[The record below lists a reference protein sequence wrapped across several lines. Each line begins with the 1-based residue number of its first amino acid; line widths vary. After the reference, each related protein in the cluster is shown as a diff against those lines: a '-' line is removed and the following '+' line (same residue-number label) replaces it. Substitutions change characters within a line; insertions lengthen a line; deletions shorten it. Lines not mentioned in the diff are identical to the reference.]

1 MLESIKKS
9 LQLLRPRAFCF
20 LALGVLFQ
28 NVIFSQDLKED
39 ATYLKSVEDVLIK
52 RPLYFTSI
60 DSVFYKV
67 KRDTLKMKYLAL
79 KSKEAKYLEGE
90 SYALN
95 MLGIYYRNKSY
106 FQRAIESHKKAE
118 KLAIQSNNIDLQI
131 TSLNMLGVVYRR
143 MDAVKSALDYHQQA
157 LTIADSVQ
165 NPSPNIRKSI
175 AVSQN
180 SMGNIYL
187 ALEQYDLAIQQFK
200 KSMAI
205 ERALDNKLGLAI
217 NYHNIGYAKEATGKL
232 DDALRNYETSLDYNN
247 QIDSKIGKVICNN
260 SIGQIYL
267 QQGKVPEAHKII
279 KSTITPAEEIG
290 DKFYIAS
297 TYTNLGWVQTEMKQ
311 YREAGDNLFYALN
324 VAKEF
329 NLKGSEA
336 DAYQRLSY
344 LNEKLGNN
352 KAALKHYKAY
362 QDITNE
368 IKSVKNTQY
377 ITELVFKYDAEKKN
391 EQITNLANE
400 KEILNLK
407 LAQNKKTLWF
417 GLIGLLLLSGVFF
430 GYYKQRQLKKDKT
443 ILTLEQDMLRAQM
456 NPHFIFNSLNS
467 IKLYIINNEKENAV
481 YYLNKFSKLIRK
493 ILVASTEKEI
503 TLEDELETMQLYM
516 NIENIRFNNEINYTI
531 NVDENVNTTNIKL
544 PSLILQPF
552 LENALWHGLSSKEG
566 EKNIHLNV
574 SRVNGGFVRMEIT
587 DNGIG
592 RTEAAKIQQNK
603 ILKRKSV
610 GIELTKQRLANFS
623 SDYSG
628 NYAISIQDLKE
639 DGKPS
644 GTKVVIDIPVHEI
657 KLKAV

>member
-1 MLESIKKS
+1 MSYLKHIN
-9 LQLLRPRAFCF
+9 QLPRQRKLF
-20 LALGVLFQ
+20 LFVAILMFQ
-28 NVIFSQDLKED
+28 NVIFSQDIKED
-39 ATYLKSVEDVLIK
+39 DTYLKLIEEVITK
-52 RPLYFTSI
+52 RPKTFIAI
-60 DSVFYKV
+60 DSAFYKV
-67 KRDTLKMKYLAL
+67 KRDTLKMKYLAT
-79 KSKEAKYLEGE
+79 KSKEVNYLEGE

-106 FQRAIESHKKAE
+106 FNRAIQTHERAE
-118 KLAIQSNNIDLQI
+118 KLAIESKNLDLHI

-157 LTIADSVQ
+157 LTIADSVK
-165 NPSPNIRKSI
+165 NPSINIKKSI

-187 ALEQYDLAIQQFK
+187 ALEQYNLAIQQFK

-205 ERALDNKLGLAI
+205 EKSVDNKLGLAI
-217 NYHNIGYAKEATGKL
+217 NHHNIGYAKEATGFL
-232 DDALRNYETSLDYNN
+232 DDALKNYQISLDYNN
-247 QIDSKIGKVICNN
+247 QINSKVGKVICNN

-267 QQGKVPEAHKII
+267 QQGKIPEAYKII
-279 KSTITPAEEIG
+279 KSTIVPAEEIN
-290 DKFYIAS
+290 DKFYISS

-311 YREAGDNLFYALN
+311 YRKAGDNLFHALD

-329 NLKGSEA
+329 NLRGSEA
-336 DAYQRLSY
+336 EAYQRLSY

-352 KAALKHYKAY
+352 KAALKHYKES
-362 QDITNE
+362 QDITNS
-368 IKSVKNTQY
+368 IKSTQNTQY
-377 ITELVFKYDAEKKN
+377 ITELVLKYDAEKKS
-391 EQITNLANE
+391 EQIKDLASENE
-400 KEILNLK
+400 IVKLK

-417 GLIGLLLLSGVFF
+417 GLIGLLLLSGILF
-430 GYYKQRQLKKDKT
+430 GIYKQRQLKNDKR

-493 ILVASTEKEI
+493 ILIASTEKEI
-503 TLEDELETMQLYM
+503 SLEDELETMQLYM
-516 NIENIRFNNEINYTI
+516 NIENIRFNNDINYT
-531 NVDENVNTTNIKL
+531 VTVAENVNTTNIKL

-574 SRVNGGFVRMEIT
+574 AKFNGGFVRMEIT

-592 RTEAAKIQQNK
+592 RAEAAKIQKNK

-623 SDYSG
+623 KDYSG
-628 NYAISIQDLKE
+628 SYNIDIQDLHTH
-639 DGKPS
+639 GVAS
-644 GTKVVIDIPVHEI
+644 GTKVVINIPIHDVN
-657 KLKAV
+657 LKTA